1 MGTKPGEWRRFFIW
15 NGGMSLRI
23 IIELSVQLQRRDWC
37 CIIIFCIIS
46 RDVEL
51 QLSGHYPREKFRLS
65 AVGR

>member
-1 MGTKPGEWRRFFIW
+1 
-15 NGGMSLRI
+15 MSLRI